1 MPDQLLRI
9 CAAVEREKKEPEH
22 HGLRLQFAIV
32 AVLGDGGELG
42 MALECCNELGP
53 VGRCERLPSGGR
65 SDLPLQWLIRILQ
78 RNDALIKV

>member
-42 MALECCNELGP
+42 SAWRSSAAMSWAPLAAASDCLP
-53 VGRCERLPSGGR
+53 VGGLTFRFNG
-65 SDLPLQWLIRILQ
+65 
-78 RNDALIKV
+78 